1 MNPVKSIVVSGT
13 IATSFMTM
21 FSYAVSEQQKKNFKE
36 PKLLA
41 LLLYNLYPQSKK
53 ELAVIAGWGL
63 HYSIG
68 IFWTSLYYFLL
79 RRKKKKLSFLQKIFF
94 GTISGI
100 IAILTWKGIFKLHPY
115 PSKIN
120 FEEFYW
126 QLLIAHLVF
135 GTTAIKC
142 LEQRL

>member
-1 MNPVKSIVVSGT
+1 MTPVKSIVVSGT

-21 FSYAVSEQQKKNFKE
+21 FSYAVSEQQEKNFKE
-36 PKLLA
+36 PGLLA

-53 ELAVIAGWGL
+53 ELTVVAGWEL
-63 HYSIG
+63 HYIIG
-68 IFWTSLYYFLL
+68 IFWTSLYYFLV
-79 RRKKKKLSFLQKIFF
+79 RRKKKKLSFLQSIFF
-94 GTISGI
+94 GTISGVL
-100 IAILTWKGIFKLHPY
+100 AIVTWKEIFKLHPH
-115 PSKIN
+115 PPKIN
-120 FEEFYW
+120 FKEFYW